1 MALEQDVSSRSE
13 NLKEASTLST
23 LHGIANCAKNG
34 TTRKIVSPTDVSVSL
49 QCRPQLLLVKFENL
63 VRSISRNEKSTL
75 EINVSH
81 FWVLQWQQWQL
92 PASAPES
99 RK

>member
-34 TTRKIVSPTDVSVSL
+34 TTRKIVSSNRCQRLAAVSPITTFGQV
-49 QCRPQLLLVKFENL
+49 
-63 VRSISRNEKSTL
+63 
-75 EINVSH
+75 
-81 FWVLQWQQWQL
+81 
-92 PASAPES
+92 
-99 RK
+99 

>member
-34 TTRKIVSPTDVSVSL
+34 TTRKTVSSNRCQRLTAVSPITTFGQV
-49 QCRPQLLLVKFENL
+49 
-63 VRSISRNEKSTL
+63 
-75 EINVSH
+75 
-81 FWVLQWQQWQL
+81 
-92 PASAPES
+92 
-99 RK
+99 